1 MKKTF
6 IAVAAL
12 ALFVLA
18 SCGGSSK
25 GNWSEDDKAKAQE
38 AVEEVKADLEV
49 MLGEKAEDYINC
61 YLEKVENEYDNFE
74 AADSDREGCEK
85 LAKEC
90 MEDLM

>member
-12 ALFVLA
+12 GLFVLA

-25 GNWSEDDKAKAQE
+25 GNWNEEDKTKAQE
-38 AVEEVKADLEV
+38 AVDKVKADLEV
-49 MLGEKAEDYINC
+49 VLGDDAEKYIDC
-61 YLEKVENEYDNFE
+61 YLEKVENEYDNFDS
-74 AADSDREGCEK
+74 ADTDKEGCEK

-90 MEDLM
+90 MEEIM